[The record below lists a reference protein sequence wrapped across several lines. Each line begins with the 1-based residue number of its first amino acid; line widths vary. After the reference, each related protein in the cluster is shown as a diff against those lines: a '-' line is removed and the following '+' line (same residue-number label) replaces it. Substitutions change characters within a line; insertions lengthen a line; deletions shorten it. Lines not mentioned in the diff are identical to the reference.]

1 MSKELQILILQALRD
16 QQRSGSPDFLEADKL
31 AKNLEQSPQVIR
43 EQLDILEQDQC
54 VHVVKTFGPHYSA
67 QILPK
72 GLKYLEDV
80 EGESS
85 VLTSNIG
92 QGGKDGK
99 HGKE

>member
-1 MSKELQILILQALRD
+1 
-16 QQRSGSPDFLEADKL
+16 LEADKL

-43 EQLDILEQDQC
+43 EQLDILEHDKC

-80 EGESS
+80 EGEPKPKPKGP
-85 VLTSNIG
+85 IG
-92 QGGKDGK
+92 FKSPKND
-99 HGKE
+99 